1 MRRAGAIFLAFLALQ
16 CTKEPV
22 GTPARPLAIRLM
34 PARNPEA
41 QKALASSLEE
51 YLTSRLSATVQVS
64 GTGDYYSIVDGFAAG
79 SVHAAFINTMGYVA
93 AHKWGGAEAVLALVF
108 RSGKASYA
116 GKIIVRRDGPVKKP
130 EDLKGRK
137 FAFHDR
143 YSTAGYLLP
152 FSYLRRNKIK
162 PSELVHLPAYR
173 DIVLGVYERKFD
185 AGAIYFDDPEGRNI
199 RDARQEILSEHPDA
213 AETLVIL
220 DETGRVPA
228 SPFAVARALNDS
240 LADRLT
246 SSVLDYSRSEEGRRL
261 LLDTYDVSS
270 LAETTDADYNGVR
283 ESLNTAGLTE
293 EDLVPGGYK
302 LKIQEHLWNTSQT
315 AP

>member
-1 MRRAGAIFLAFLALQ
+1 MRRAGTIFLAFLALQ
-16 CTKEPV
+16 CTKQPV
-22 GTPARPLAIRLM
+22 GTPTRPLVIRLM

-41 QKALASSLEE
+41 QKALASSLQE
-51 YLTSRLSATVQVS
+51 YLTSRLNATVQVQ
-64 GTGDYYSIVDGFAAG
+64 GVGDYYSIVDGFAAG
-79 SVHAAFINTMGYVA
+79 TVHAAFINTMGYVA

-116 GKIIVRRDGPVKKP
+116 GKIIVHRDGPVKKP
-130 EDLKGRK
+130 QDLAGKR

-152 FSYLRRNKIK
+152 LSYLRSKKIK
-162 PSELVHLPAYR
+162 PGALHHLPAYR
-173 DIVLGVYERKFD
+173 EIVLGVYQQKFD
-185 AGAIYFDDPEGRNI
+185 GGAIYFDEPDNKNI
-199 RDARQEILSEHPDA
+199 RDARQEILEEYPDA
-213 AETLVIL
+213 AEKLVIL

-246 SSVLDYSRSEEGRRL
+246 SCLVDYSRSKEGQRL
-261 LLDTYDVSS
+261 LMETYDVTA
-270 LAETTDADYNGVR
+270 LVETTDAAYNGVR
-283 ESLNTAGLTE
+283 ESLNAAGLTE